1 MMKRNYIP
9 LVQFLVLSTYMNF
22 IFGMNFEFRSFES
35 PITSQA
41 QIACQANN
49 IKANG
54 NYICTKFGEIVCL
67 FGWKNES
74 SLCSE
79 PICSQK
85 CDLVHGKCTAP
96 NTCTCEVG
104 WESSNCNE
112 CVRLPGCLHG
122 NCSKPYECRCK
133 PGWKGTFCEEREF
146 NSNIINGVETK
157 VLRQQPIFI
166 AMSIGNEVVADDLA
180 VHIPVHLVK
189 YRLPLSR
196 RDTLKG
202 LMLLGIAIQQ
212 WYHTKLILELV
223 LLTRCKPG
231 WKGDKCDICEKLPGC
246 SLNGE
251 CQKPLECNC
260 KKGWKGNFCELPICH
275 SLCHSING
283 YCFKPNE
290 CWCHIGWEG
299 EYCQDCRPYPGC
311 KGKCEKPWECKCLP
325 GQSGP
330 LCDSSPNFMNN
341 TLLEENILSN
351 EENTLNMD
359 IPLLNQTNSI
369 PILTTNDTL
378 QPIQTENSGD

>member
-96 NTCTCEVG
+96 NTCTLNPMNVDVHLDGKEHFAK
-104 WESSNCNE
+104 SLY
-112 CVRLPGCLHG
+112 VRPGCLNG
-122 NCSKPYECRCK
+122 FCSSPEEC
-133 PGWKGTFCEEREF
+133 
-146 NSNIINGVETK
+146 
-157 VLRQQPIFI
+157 L
-166 AMSIGNEVVADDLA
+166 
-180 VHIPVHLVK
+180 
-189 YRLPLSR
+189 
-196 RDTLKG
+196 
-202 LMLLGIAIQQ
+202 
-212 WYHTKLILELV
+212 
-223 LLTRCKPG
+223 CKPG

>member
-122 NCSKPYECRCK
+122 NCSKPYE
-133 PGWKGTFCEEREF
+133 
-146 NSNIINGVETK
+146 
-157 VLRQQPIFI
+157 L
-166 AMSIGNEVVADDLA
+166 
-180 VHIPVHLVK
+180 
-189 YRLPLSR
+189 
-196 RDTLKG
+196 
-202 LMLLGIAIQQ
+202 
-212 WYHTKLILELV
+212 
-223 LLTRCKPG
+223 
-231 WKGDKCDICEKLPGC
+231 
-246 SLNGE
+246 
-251 CQKPLECNC
+251 
-260 KKGWKGNFCELPICH
+260 
-275 SLCHSING
+275 
-283 YCFKPNE
+283 YCF
-290 CWCHIGWEG
+290 
-299 EYCQDCRPYPGC
+299 
-311 KGKCEKPWECKCLP
+311 
-325 GQSGP
+325 
-330 LCDSSPNFMNN
+330 
-341 TLLEENILSN
+341 
-351 EENTLNMD
+351 
-359 IPLLNQTNSI
+359 
-369 PILTTNDTL
+369 
-378 QPIQTENSGD
+378 